1 MSKVPTLRVV
11 STDRAPELPDLSD
24 EVRLALSE
32 AAASAREG
40 LLAMSVAT
48 GLKVM
53 HAMMQAEI
61 TDLAGPKGRHDPQR
75 AVVRHG
81 SAASS
86 VTLGARRVPVTRP
99 RARRTDGAEVGLE
112 TFAAFAAD
120 DPLAE
125 AVLARMLAGLA
136 CRRFTAASE
145 PVGERIE
152 AGARSTSRSAVSRRF
167 VKATETALG
176 ELLARDLSD
185 LAVVALMVDGVHLAE
200 HLMVVAL
207 AITTDGTK
215 VPVGLYE
222 GDTENTT
229 VVTALLADLVD
240 RGLDTTG
247 GVLFVLDGAKALAA
261 AVHKVFGS
269 AALIQR
275 CTVHKRRNVADHL
288 PEAEAELIDRKLIR
302 AFTHPDPALGLRAAR
317 DLATSLDRTH
327 PSAAASIREGLE
339 EMFTVRR
346 LGLSESLE
354 RTLTTTNPI
363 ESMISITRTTQR
375 NVKNWKDAAMA
386 RRWTAAGMLVAE
398 TQFRRIKGHRDMPLL
413 VAALARHTGSRQPE
427 TVGATA

>member
-1 MSKVPTLRVV
+1 MVGVGQTAKPLDQEG
-11 STDRAPELPDLSD
+11 DRYEQGIDPARGVEGPRARFPDLPD

-48 GLKVM
+48 GLTVM

-61 TDLAGPKGRHDPQR
+61 TDLAGPKGRHDPDR
-75 AVVRHG
+75 AAVRHG
-81 SAASS
+81 HAPSS

-99 RARRTDGAEVGLE
+99 RARRTGGTEVQLD

-120 DPLAE
+120 DLLAD
-125 AVLARMLAGLA
+125 AVPARMLAGLA
-136 CRRFTAASE
+136 CRRSTAGSE

-167 VKATETALG
+167 VRATETALG

-185 LAVVALMVDGVHLAE
+185 LAVAAMMIDGVHLGD

-229 VVTALLADLVD
+229 VVTGCLADLVE

-247 GVLFVLDGAKALAA
+247 GVLFVLDGAKALTT
-261 AVHKVFGS
+261 AVRKVFGS

-275 CTVHKRRNVADHL
+275 CTLHKRRSRPPPRGRAGTGRPQAGPRVHPPRSRPGAAGRPRARHL
-288 PEAEAELIDRKLIR
+288 PR
-302 AFTHPDPALGLRAAR
+302 AQPPVGGGQHPGGPGGDVHRPPAR
-317 DLATSLDRTH
+317 
-327 PSAAASIREGLE
+327 
-339 EMFTVRR
+339 TVRVTGADPDHDQPDR
-346 LGLSESLE
+346 YLQ
-354 RTLTTTNPI
+354 P
-363 ESMISITRTTQR
+363 
-375 NVKNWKDAAMA
+375 
-386 RRWTAAGMLVAE
+386 AGVC
-398 TQFRRIKGHRDMPLL
+398 
-413 VAALARHTGSRQPE
+413 V
-427 TVGATA
+427 